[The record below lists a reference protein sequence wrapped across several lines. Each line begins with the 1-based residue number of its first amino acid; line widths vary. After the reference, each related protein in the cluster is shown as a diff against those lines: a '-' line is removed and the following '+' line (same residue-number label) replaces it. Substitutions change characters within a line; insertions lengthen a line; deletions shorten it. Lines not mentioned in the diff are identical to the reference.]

1 MSSFESNTE
10 SDKNSSSISLS
21 EVSESF
27 SFEKP
32 SEKEKT
38 QKFCRCIFCFNVPLI
53 YFKSKYI
60 YLKCINCPDVCSKRL
75 FYNYMFR
82 DLTTYQY
89 LLKKDNY
96 DNLYFDNG
104 QFYEQENGKKKLPI
118 SCIDN
123 YCEKHFL
130 KFYYFCETCQTNLC
144 IDCKNNHNG
153 HIIKY
158 LNDYKL
164 SSKEIEEIEKIIFE
178 TSEYF
183 QNNIDI
189 IKRTKKSLEDNLIN
203 VLNELDEHKN
213 DLNKEL
219 INDLMNKIPN
229 NINDIKNFPN
239 DFNNYMSNLINIL
252 DDINLT
258 KVHYENNLIGELQDK
273 IIEKFELF
281 EKEISNLERDID
293 DYIIDNKYFIMFA
306 QNILDF
312 YKLKEN
318 KINYQIIINLVNLRD
333 NLQNLSNNKIIIN
346 EFEEFQYFMNHF
358 LNGKSLLKNY
368 KGIENVFSEELLKAN
383 VSNIQN
389 LDKYKSSTNI
399 EQISLLTNISI
410 RELKIMNWIKN
421 LQIFSEIIVIYQ
433 W

>member
-1 MSSFESNTE
+1 M
-10 SDKNSSSISLS
+10 
-21 EVSESF
+21 
-27 SFEKP
+27 
-32 SEKEKT
+32 
-38 QKFCRCIFCFNVPLI
+38 
-53 YFKSKYI
+53 Y
-60 YLKCINCPDVCSKRL
+60 CPDVYSKRP
-75 FYNYMFR
+75 FYHYMFR
-82 DLTTYQY
+82 DLTTYKY
-89 LLKKDNY
+89 LLKTDNF

-104 QFYEQENGKKKLPI
+104 EFYEQEKGKKKLPI

-144 IDCKNNHNG
+144 IDCKNYHNG

-189 IKRTKKSLEDNLIN
+189 IKRTKKSL
-203 VLNELDEHKN
+203 KN

-346 EFEEFQYFMNHF
+346 EFEEFQYFMNLY
-358 LNGKSLLKNY
+358 LNGKSLLKDY
-368 KGIENVFSEELLKAN
+368 KGIENVFSEKLLSAN
-383 VSNIQN
+383 IINIRN
-389 LDKYKSSTNI
+389 LEKYKSSTNI
-399 EQISLLTNISI
+399 EQISLLTNINV
-410 RELKIMNWIKN
+410 RELKIINWIKN
-421 LQIFSEIIVIYQ
+421 QQVFSEIIEIYEL
-433 W
+433 